1 MRISDWSSDV
11 CSSDLLHALGVEEVA
26 VKAGQ
31 DPCLVGLAGSAP
43 VAVPVEQRVQPV
55 DTTAAGDSF
64 NGAYLAARLPGS
76 APQEAARAGHSLA
89 ARVTSTRTE
98 TSRVRVCQA
107 V

>member
-1 MRISDWSSDV
+1 MAYDVRISDWSSDV
-11 CSSDLLHALGVEEVA
+11 CSSDLEVS

-64 NGAYLAARLPGS
+64 NGAYLAARLSGS

-89 ARVTSTRTE
+89 ARVI
-98 TSRVRVCQA
+98 A
-107 V
+107 VKGAIIPA